1 MCPRTAKSLLEYFST
16 PTPSF
21 DAVVDKD
28 SIKGNSKM
36 TYKVYVTPTAKEMLD
51 AIKVGDSKAYRKI
64 IVKMGGLRNS
74 PEKQGRALL
83 GPLKGLR
90 RIVAA
95 GRYRILYSVQKD
107 KVAVYVVATGVRR
120 EGDNRD
126 IYEIAQKLIRAK
138 LL

>member
-1 MCPRTAKSLLEYFST
+1 
-16 PTPSF
+16 
-21 DAVVDKD
+21 
-28 SIKGNSKM
+28 M

-51 AIKVGDSKAYRKI
+51 AIKVGDFKAYRKI

-90 RIVAA
+90 RIVAS

-107 KVAVYVVATGVRR
+107 KVAVYAVATGVRR

>member
-1 MCPRTAKSLLEYFST
+1 MN
-16 PTPSF
+16 
-21 DAVVDKD
+21 KD
-28 SIKGNSKM
+28 SIKGNSKT

-51 AIKVGDSKAYRKI
+51 EIKLGDSKAHRKI
-64 IVKMGGLRNS
+64 IEKMNGLRNS

-95 GRYRILYSVQKD
+95 GRYRILYRVQNK

-120 EGDNRD
+120 EGDKRD

>member
-1 MCPRTAKSLLEYFST
+1 MCPRTAKSLLAYFST
-16 PTPSF
+16 RTPSF

-51 AIKVGDSKAYRKI
+51 AIKVGDFKAYRKI

-90 RIVAA
+90 RIVAS

-107 KVAVYVVATGVRR
+107 KVAVYAVATGVRR

>member
-1 MCPRTAKSLLEYFST
+1 MSWRVFLTHTALKMLE
-16 PTPSF
+16 
-21 DAVVDKD
+21 
-28 SIKGNSKM
+28 
-36 TYKVYVTPTAKEMLD
+36 
-51 AIKVGDSKAYRKI
+51 AIKSADGAAHAKI
-64 IVKMGGLRNS
+64 LQKIRGLQNS

-95 GRYRILYSVQKD
+95 GRYRLIYRVIKD
-107 KVAVYVVATGVRR
+107 TVTVHVLAAGMRK